1 MAQSRSLAEK
11 SYVVLIVDD
20 DDDVRELLRVELEL
34 EGYTTV
40 TASNGAEAISTIHR
54 ISPDVILMDVL
65 MPKMNGIEATEI
77 IKQDEVT
84 KHIPILMITV
94 VDNQED
100 IIKGLEAGA
109 TDYITKPFFLPELKA
124 RLNAIIRYK
133 RLYDEIKSMQKQLLK
148 NERINTIKEL
158 TSIIQES
165 NDNRLTVILSKVDLI
180 RRKKG
185 KATEEDLYSIERAA
199 NKVKN
204 TINKL
209 KVLDLFSPVASNVDH
224 ILNLDILKAENE
236 PR

>member
-1 MAQSRSLAEK
+1 MAGSPSSTEK
-11 SYVVLIVDD
+11 PYVVLIVDD
-20 DDDVRELLRVELEL
+20 DDEVRELLRVELEL
-34 EGYTTV
+34 EGYTTI
-40 TASNGAEAISTIHR
+40 TAGNGAEAISTIHR

-185 KATEEDLYSIERAA
+185 KATEEDLHSIEKAA

-204 TINKL
+204 TINNL
-209 KVLDLFSPVASNVDH
+209 RVLDLFNPVASNVDH
-224 ILNLDILKAENE
+224 ILNLDILKLESE

>member
-1 MAQSRSLAEK
+1 MVRSPALTEK
-11 SYVVLIVDD
+11 PNVVLIVDD
-20 DDDVRELLRVELEL
+20 DDEVRELLRTELER
-34 EGYTTV
+34 EGYTTI

-54 ISPDVILMDVL
+54 LAPDVILMDVL

-77 IKQDEVT
+77 IKQDEAT

-109 TDYITKPFFLPELKA
+109 TDYVTKPFFLPELKA
-124 RLNAIIRYK
+124 RVNAVIRYK
-133 RLYDEIKSMQKQLLK
+133 ILYDEMKSMQKQLLK

-185 KATEEDLYSIERAA
+185 KATEEDLYSIEEAA

-204 TINKL
+204 TINNL
-209 KVLDLFSPVASNVDH
+209 KVLDLFNPLAPNVDH
-224 ILNLDILKAENE
+224 ILNLDILKVESE